1 MKKLLSILLAAVM
14 LLSFAA
20 CGEEFKLKEDADF
33 KAWFNESLVPA
44 YNGYIASETANGDA
58 FPSVSLMLASDAYI
72 GYIFDY
78 ICDGVY
84 PEDGEITEENGVYS
98 YACNEFRQSVE
109 FNADKRALRVTMYT
123 EMMGESRTEFIAVF
137 AEKKGEFYI
146 QYLMPTFGEYT
157 EMCFTAEGG
166 SFSLDVG
173 RNEMPFDIF
182 TDDIP
187 DNFAK
192 ETE

>member
-1 MKKLLSILLAAVM
+1 MKKLLALVLAAVM
-14 LLSFAA
+14 LFSFAA
-20 CGEEFKLKEDADF
+20 CGEKIKVKTEADF
-33 KAWFNESLVPA
+33 KTWFNEALVPA
-44 YNGYIASETANGDA
+44 YEGYISSESANENA

-84 PEDGEITEENGVYS
+84 PENGEITEENGVYS
-98 YACNEFRQSVE
+98 YAYNEFRQTYE
-109 FNADKRALRVTMYT
+109 FNADKRAVKVTMYM
-123 EMMGESRTEFIAVF
+123 EMMGDSRKEFVAVF
-137 AEKKGEFYI
+137 AEKKGEFFI

-157 EMCFTAEGG
+157 EMCFTAQGG
-166 SFSLDVG
+166 TFVLDDSCY
-173 RNEMPFDIF
+173 EMPYDIF

-187 DNFAK
+187 EDFAK